1 MTTDTPQPV
10 KQEDVIEVLK
20 NVYDPELQMDIVNLG
35 LIYGVEVKDG
45 HAVQVKMTLTSPACP
60 YGPALVAEAKNT
72 VLMLHGVESA
82 EVEVVFTPPWGPE
95 RMSEEARLEL
105 GLDV

>member
-1 MTTDTPQPV
+1 MTDVPQPV

-35 LIYGVEVKDG
+35 LIYGVEVGDG
-45 HAVQVKMTLTSPACP
+45 NAVRVKMTLTSPACP
-60 YGPALVAEAKNT
+60 YGPALIAETKNT
-72 VLMLHGVESA
+72 VLMLHGVKTA
-82 EVEVVFTPPWGPE
+82 DVELVFTPPWGPE

-105 GLDV
+105 GLDI